1 MTLNWPEI
9 EIISIIISAL
19 VSFFIWVLTNKFSI
33 FAEATTY
40 DYCSKRRGELLAHYH
55 DLINKMED
63 DLKQL
68 FIVPNGQTINGDSY
82 IIPLRVGNI
91 FNESMINKPHF
102 WKELDHMRISWEKL
116 SSHNDKYSKLNFND
130 LIERKS
136 INELIRKHNQNVD
149 DFKNEISENIQKG
162 IFTLLNDSNNADLTR
177 FSQVQLSQCQNFF
190 QNIIFDYFE
199 KPMDLESQL
208 YINETADGSMTYNH
222 QVLSIL
228 TNELTIENIK
238 KIILSILNNTILR
251 KEYDELK
258 VKASQIEEVIELI
271 RKCFE
276 QCITD
281 MNNEINSRD
290 NFPSP
295 LAFCCPRYDKKKCA
309 EKFGTY

>member
-1 MTLNWPEI
+1 MLA
-9 EIISIIISAL
+9 SAL

-136 INELIRKHNQNVD
+136 INEMIRKHNQNVD

-238 KIILSILNNTILR
+238 KIILSILSNTILR

-295 LAFCCPRYDKKKCA
+295 LAFCCPRYDKKNVQGNSGPIDVKIYQ
-309 EKFGTY
+309 T